1 VAQIGNALPDFLNPL
16 LYRNQADENT
26 AAHRSAKTKTA
37 AKARFS
43 TLLEKT
49 APQERQDLPEHIPRS
64 EEMAASF
71 LDEVHSAGD
80 MLASRPFPD
89 EIKRYKN
96 AVRRFMSYIVENGL
110 SAESDPGIPRGQ
122 KPGFKGLRGSP
133 EAQERNLHTRIKV
146 VDEKLER
153 LAADI
158 MSGQL
163 RQLDLLGRVEE
174 INGLLIDIM
183 E

>member
-16 LYRNQADENT
+16 LYRQPLEDT
-26 AAHRSAKTKTA
+26 KTQRSAQSKKTGKPH
-37 AKARFS
+37 FS
-43 TLLEKT
+43 SLLEKLT
-49 APQERQDLPEHIPRS
+49 PGERRDTLEHIPAS
-64 EEMAASF
+64 EEIVAKL

-80 MLASRPFPD
+80 ALTEKPFPD
-89 EIKRYKN
+89 EIKRYKT
-96 AVRRFMSYIVENGL
+96 AVRGFMTYIVENGFGTEGDL
-110 SAESDPGIPRGQ
+110 GLPHGQ

-133 EAQERNLHTRIKV
+133 ESREQTLHTRIKV
-146 VDEKLER
+146 VDEKLEK

-174 INGLLIDIM
+174 INGLLIDM
-183 E
+183 LE